1 MFLVQQIKWKNFS
14 SGNRLLWIGLFIVRD
29 SAGITH
35 TITAQARGSQVK
47 SVQSAILMR
56 SSGRGRV
63 VFTVWVD
70 VRVDRLV
77 LRRHRLW
84 ENGLHVAFRSTGLE
98 HGGPVEFAGVVG
110 MLLGLL
116 GLTGHHRTLGIDHGR
131 FSLFKRMTVNIIRMA
146 TRTFSRTRRVDKVR
160 ALLLSSHPGSS
171 VICLGRIERVSN
183 VTIVQPVDRGHRISQ
198 RLLLRE
204 TRSASRSQRVAMAI
218 HVRVA
223 ISRTRNTIGRRNGV
237 TDFFLNGFCSIGCGL
252 RPFQVRLRMREVAR
266 SCGVTAA

>member
-1 MFLVQQIKWKNFS
+1 
-14 SGNRLLWIGLFIVRD
+14 
-29 SAGITH
+29 
-35 TITAQARGSQVK
+35 
-47 SVQSAILMR
+47 MR
-56 SSGRGRV
+56 SSGRSRV
-63 VFTVWVD
+63 VFAVRVD

-77 LRRHRLW
+77 LGSHRLR
-84 ENGLHVAFRSTGLE
+84 ENRVHVAFGSTGLE
-98 HGGPVEFAGVVG
+98 HGGPVEFAGL
-110 MLLGLL
+110 ML

-171 VICLGRIERVSN
+171 VICRGRIERVSN
-183 VTIVQPVDRGHRISQ
+183 VTIVQPMDRGHRISQ
-198 RLLLRE
+198 RRLLRG

-223 ISRTRNTIGRRNGV
+223 ISRTRDTIGRRNGI
-237 TDFFLNGFCSIGCGL
+237 TDFFLNGFCSIGSGL

-266 SCGVTAA
+266 SSGVAAA